1 MSKYPLE
8 GIRVFFIGST
18 WAGPM
23 CAALFSD
30 MGAEVIRL
38 ESHTWIDPYRILWA
52 RDRGNLE
59 QGPVFQVLNRNA
71 LSITLNLSQPRAIEL
86 AEAIVKI
93 SDVLL
98 DNTSPG
104 VLKRWGLDYAAVG
117 AINPSIIMA
126 SISGYGQNGPMSPQ
140 SAYGPASTSLSG
152 LASLVGYEG
161 EDPVGMLTAYPDPV
175 AGIFAFFSI
184 MAALHYRVTTGKG
197 QYIDVAQLEAV
208 ASMMPEE
215 ILDYTMNSR
224 VASCR
229 GNSSFWM
236 APHGCYRCKGE
247 DKWITIACATEEEWQ
262 ALCQATGNYQWL
274 EDKRF
279 VDIHFRL
286 ENRKELDK
294 LIEQWTSG
302 YTDYEAM
309 EILQQA
315 GVAAVPV
322 FSIGNMFTDPHA
334 QEEEYLVH
342 LPHPEEPG
350 SYVYNVPWK
359 LSETPGG
366 IRRHAPLMGEH
377 NEYVLCELCG
387 LPKEEFQRLVE
398 EKVIW

>member
-1 MSKYPLE
+1 MTINRGLQSVTINMDKLE
-8 GIRVFFIGST
+8 GRE
-18 WAGPM
+18 
-23 CAALFSD
+23 L
-30 MGAEVIRL
+30 
-38 ESHTWIDPYRILWA
+38 A
-52 RDRGNLE
+52 RKIVKE
-59 QGPVFQVLNRNA
+59 CQVMLD
-71 LSITLNLSQPRAIEL
+71 NLSPR
-86 AEAIVKI
+86 
-93 SDVLL
+93 VLRQL
-98 DNTSPG
+98 
-104 VLKRWGLDYAAVG
+104 GLDYDNIRHV
-117 AINPSIIMA
+117 NPEIIMV
-126 SISGYGQNGPMSPQ
+126 SLSGYGRTGPWAYYP
-140 SAYGPASTSLSG
+140 AYGPMLSSYCG
-152 LASLVGYEG
+152 FAALIGYED
-161 EDPVGMLTAYPDPV
+161 EDPVGDMIAYNDPV
-175 AGIFAFFSI
+175 SAMTAVFAV
-184 MAALHYRVTTGKG
+184 MAALRYKARTGKG
-197 QYIDVAQLEAV
+197 QYIDVSELECGV
-208 ASMMPEE
+208 SLMGQE